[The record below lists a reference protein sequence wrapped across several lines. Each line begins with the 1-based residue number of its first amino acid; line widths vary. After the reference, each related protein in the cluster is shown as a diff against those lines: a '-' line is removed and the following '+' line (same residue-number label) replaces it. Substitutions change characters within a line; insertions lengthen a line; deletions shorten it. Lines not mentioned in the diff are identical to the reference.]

1 MVTIL
6 QSDCKQNQYPQIKP
20 LTQWTH
26 KNNYSL
32 TLTIKEVHPTLVVG
46 EVHWND
52 WDEDSD
58 CQTLNIPYQGLL
70 TMWSPNGKD
79 LHC

>member
-1 MVTIL
+1 MITLL
-6 QSDCKQNQYPQIKP
+6 QSNLQSQIKP

-26 KNNYSL
+26 KNNSL
-32 TLTIKEVHPTLVVG
+32 ILTIKEVHPTLVVG
-46 EVHWND
+46 EVCWHDWN
-52 WDEDSD
+52 ENSD

-70 TMWSPNGKD
+70 TMWIPNGKD